1 MTLNVNKITF
11 DACFYSQYF
20 ALHTMQKYKEM
31 IHTRWKTWEQDSNT
45 FKTKDKH
52 ELCGLKWCAE
62 YLKDKAS

>member
-20 ALHTMQKYKEM
+20 ALPTMQKYKEM

-52 ELCGLKWCAE
+52 ELCGLK
-62 YLKDKAS
+62 